1 LADPIARVPLP
12 EAAPRPKDLP
22 GLIREK
28 PAQIRRFAQDEE
40 FFGSR
45 LAVPPVLP
53 EQTPYPHFP
62 IAIRPRNC
70 YVSLL
75 FKFASASL
83 LFNSTKV
90 FVARRHRRQSHDL
103 PTNGFR
109 RSPGRSMQSHR
120 EWLLERH
127 GSVCAYCGSETS
139 PDVIT
144 LDHVRPRRGQ
154 TAYDRPDNLVL
165 ACRECNAAKADMP
178 LVAFLMQKRARGV
191 FLLHYGDH
199 LSEPLKAL
207 AKQASERPMLAKE
220 L

>member
-1 LADPIARVPLP
+1 
-12 EAAPRPKDLP
+12 
-22 GLIREK
+22 
-28 PAQIRRFAQDEE
+28 
-40 FFGSR
+40 
-45 LAVPPVLP
+45 
-53 EQTPYPHFP
+53 
-62 IAIRPRNC
+62 
-70 YVSLL
+70 
-75 FKFASASL
+75 
-83 LFNSTKV
+83 
-90 FVARRHRRQSHDL
+90 
-103 PTNGFR
+103 
-109 RSPGRSMQSHR
+109 MQSHR
-120 EWLLERH
+120 EWLLARH

-165 ACRECNAAKADMP
+165 ACRACNAAKADMP

-207 AKQASERPMLAKE
+207 AKQASERPLLAKE